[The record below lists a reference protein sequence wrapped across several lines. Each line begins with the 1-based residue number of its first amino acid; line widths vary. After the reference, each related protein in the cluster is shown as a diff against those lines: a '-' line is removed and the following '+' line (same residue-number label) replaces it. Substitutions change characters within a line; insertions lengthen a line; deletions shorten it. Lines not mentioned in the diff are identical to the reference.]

1 MKNIDLYYMHQA
13 LILAGRGRLT
23 VSPNPMVG
31 CIIVKN
37 GQIVGE
43 GWHQKAGQPHAEI
56 YAIKMAGEKAHG
68 ATVYVTLEPC
78 CHTGRTG
85 PCTDALIAAK
95 VKRIVIATL
104 DPNPKVAGK
113 GVFKLTDAGIVVE
126 VGVLAEQAKHL
137 NKIFFHYQQTRK
149 PYVFAKWAMSLD
161 GKISVKFNDCKQ
173 ISSEKSREYTHQTR
187 NICDAIVIGKNTLLR
202 DNPKL
207 DVRVGVLDILNP
219 IRFIVFSKLNEIDS
233 NWHVLDQK
241 VAKTIFVCTDI
252 SSEAEEKLSSL
263 NIDFWLLPAAE
274 DSRKVYLEK
283 FLEKAGLVGISSIL
297 VEGGKGLL
305 NDFIN
310 QKLVD
315 EFMVYISPVLIADF
329 ENKQKLSFDSVSRLD
344 KDILVNAK
352 VKGDN

>member
-1 MKNIDLYYMHQA
+1 MQQA
-13 LILAGRGRLT
+13 LILANRGRLT

-56 YAIKMAGEKAHG
+56 YAIKMAGEKVHG

-95 VKRIVIATL
+95 VKRIVIATF

-113 GVFKLTDAGIVVE
+113 GIAKLQEAGLKVE
-126 VGVLAEQAKHL
+126 VGILEKQAKQL

-161 GKISVKFNDCKQ
+161 GKISVNNSDSKQ
-173 ISSEKSREYTHQTR
+173 ISSEASREYTHQTR

-207 DVRVGVLDILNP
+207 DVRVGVSEIVNP
-219 IRFIVFSKLNEIDS
+219 IRFVVFSKLTKIDS
-233 NWHVLDQK
+233 NWHILDQK
-241 VAKTIFVCTDI
+241 IAKTIFVCTDI
-252 SSEAEEKLSSL
+252 SSEAEEKLNSL
-263 NIDFWLLPAAE
+263 NIDFWLLPAAG
-274 DSRKVYLEK
+274 DGRKVFLEK
-283 FLEKAGLVGISSIL
+283 FLEKAGSVRISSVLI
-297 VEGGKGLL
+297 EGGKGLL

-329 ENKQKLSFDSVSRLD
+329 ENKQKLIFNSVGRLD
-344 KDILVNAK
+344 KDILVSAK